1 MNWQKLLSVILL
13 FFFTLFLSL
22 FLRYQIPAFERLEL
36 NTIDWRFS
44 WKGVEPVDDSPIVLV
59 VIDDYSFEALPER
72 WPYPRSYY
80 AHLIENLTRAGA
92 AVIGLDLIFDVADR
106 YGPEK
111 DEALAAAIRES
122 GRVVLARKLEI
133 DSRLHTYRFL
143 VEPIPILKEAAGNR
157 LGLVSIES
165 DPDGIYRRYPVYQPH
180 NREKLFSFVV
190 ELINAYH
197 GRGETLDTLFS
208 GGRMSLGELQVPFY
222 DAANLLINFAGPA
235 GTFPQYSFASVIDDE
250 RIDLGEKHDLN
261 YFTENLLP
269 DGVFKDKIVL
279 VGSTVAELHDNFP
292 TPFLEYRG
300 VPKEMPGVEIL
311 ANAARTIHT
320 QSFFRKPSFG
330 LTLAVTTALMLLI
343 FILCF
348 LIPTFLSTAIALG
361 MIVFGALIQFL
372 LFSRYRVVTE
382 MFLPAT
388 GVLAAFMSANLYQF
402 VLTKREK
409 RKIMGAFQQ
418 YVPAKVIKEL
428 LANPEKLT
436 LGGEERYMTVLFSDL
451 ANFTSIAESMTPT
464 ALVALINEY
473 LSEMTDIILHYDGI
487 IDKYE
492 GDAIMAEFGAP
503 VHYPDHALK
512 ACYAALDMQR
522 RLKTLSREWRRKGH
536 PVLTCRTG
544 VNSGNMIV
552 GNMGSAKVFDYTV
565 IGDEVNLAARLET
578 ANKIFGTANM
588 ISESTYNEVK
598 DDMITRPIDLIVVKG
613 RQKPVQVFE
622 LLARKDEEIDDLV
635 KKLLPI
641 YRDGVHYY
649 HQRKWELAGESF
661 RFCLKMVPDDG
672 PSRLYL
678 KRVLEYA
685 KNPPPEDWD
694 GVYALKSK

>member
-1 MNWQKLLSVILL
+1 MKWQKLFSVIPL
-13 FFFTLFLSL
+13 FGFTLLLSL

-36 NTIDWRFS
+36 TTIDWRFA
-44 WKGVEPVDDSPIVLV
+44 WRGVEPVQDSPIVLV

-111 DEALAAAIRES
+111 DAALAVAIRES

-133 DSRLHTYRFL
+133 DSRLQSYRFL
-143 VEPIPILKEAAGNR
+143 VEPIPLLKEAAEER

-165 DPDGIYRRYPVYQPH
+165 DRDGIYRRYPVYQPH
-180 NREKLFSFVV
+180 NQEKLFSFVI
-190 ELINAYH
+190 ELIQRYH
-197 GRGETLDTLFS
+197 GEGERLDTLFS
-208 GGRMSLGELQVPFY
+208 EGKLKLGELEIPFY

-235 GTFPQYSFASVIDDE
+235 GTFPQYSLASVIDDE
-250 RIDLGEKHDLN
+250 RLDLGEKHDLN
-261 YFTENLLP
+261 YFSENLLP
-269 DGVFKDKIVL
+269 EEVFKGKIVL
-279 VGSTVAELHDNFP
+279 VGATVAELHDNFP
-292 TPFLEYRG
+292 TPFLEYHG
-300 VPKEMPGVEIL
+300 APKEMPGVEIL
-311 ANAARTIHT
+311 ANAARTIYT
-320 QSFFRKPSFG
+320 QSFFRKPSFA
-330 LTLAVTTALMLLI
+330 LTLALTAALMLVI
-343 FILCF
+343 FALCF
-348 LIPTFLSTAIALG
+348 FFPTFLSSAITLG
-361 MIVFGALIQFL
+361 MMMLITLAQFL
-372 LFSRYRVVTE
+372 LFSRLRVVGE
-382 MFLPAT
+382 LFFPVMGVFLAFVSAT
-388 GVLAAFMSANLYQF
+388 LYQF
-402 VLTKREK
+402 VLTQREK

-451 ANFTSIAESMTPT
+451 ANFTTIAESMAPRE
-464 ALVALINEY
+464 LVKLINEY
-473 LSEMTDIILHYDGI
+473 LSEMTDIILRYDGI

-522 RLKTLSREWRRKGH
+522 RLKMLSREWRRQGR

-552 GNMGSAKVFDYTV
+552 GNMGSARVFDYTV
-565 IGDEVNLAARLET
+565 IGDEVNLAARLEG
-578 ANKIFGTANM
+578 ANKTFGTANM

-598 DDMITRPIDLIVVKG
+598 DAMITRPIDLIVVKG

-622 LLARKDEEIDDLV
+622 LLARKDEKIDELI

-649 HQRKWELAGESF
+649 HHRKWELAAESF
-661 RFCLKMVPDDG
+661 RLCLQMVPDDG

>member
-1 MNWQKLLSVILL
+1 MNWQKLFSVILL
-13 FFFTLFLSL
+13 FCFALLLSL

-36 NTIDWRFS
+36 DTIDWRFA
-44 WKGVEPVDDSPIVLV
+44 WRGVEPVEDSPIVLV

-111 DEALAAAIRES
+111 DAALAAAIRES

-133 DSRLHTYRFL
+133 DSRLQSYRFL
-143 VEPIPILKEAAGNR
+143 VEPIPLLKEAAGDR

-165 DPDGIYRRYPVYQPH
+165 DRDGIYRRYPVYQPH
-180 NREKLFSFVV
+180 NREKLFSFVI
-190 ELINAYH
+190 ELIDHYH
-197 GRGETLDTLFS
+197 GEGSRLDTLFS
-208 GGRMSLGELQVPFY
+208 EKHLKLGAFEIPFY
-222 DAANLLINFAGPA
+222 DAANLMIDFAGPA

-250 RIDLGEKHDLN
+250 RLDLGEKHDLD
-261 YFTENLLP
+261 YFSENLLP
-269 DGVFKDKIVL
+269 DEVFKGKIVL

-300 VPKEMPGVEIL
+300 TPKEMPGVEIL
-311 ANAARTIHT
+311 ANAARTIYT
-320 QSFFRKPSFG
+320 QSFFRKPSFAF
-330 LTLAVTTALMLLI
+330 TLALTATLMVLI
-343 FILCF
+343 FIFCF
-348 LIPTFLSTAIALG
+348 RTSTLISSGVTLG
-361 MIVFGALIQFL
+361 LATLITLAQFL
-372 LFSRYRVVTE
+372 LFSRLRVVGE
-382 MFLPAT
+382 LFFPVMGVFL
-388 GVLAAFMSANLYQF
+388 AFVSANLYQF
-402 VLTKREK
+402 VLTQREK

-464 ALVALINEY
+464 DLVKLINEY

-522 RLKTLSREWRRKGH
+522 RLKTLSREWRRQGR

-565 IGDEVNLAARLET
+565 IGDEVNLAARLEG
-578 ANKIFGTANM
+578 ANKTFGTANM
-588 ISESTYNEVK
+588 ISESTYNDVK
-598 DDMITRPIDLIVVKG
+598 EAMITRPIDLIVVKG

-622 LLARKDEEIDDLV
+622 LLARKDEEIDELV

-649 HQRKWELAGESF
+649 HHRKWELAAESF
-661 RFCLKMVPDDG
+661 RLCLKMVPEDG
-672 PSRLYL
+672 PSRQYL